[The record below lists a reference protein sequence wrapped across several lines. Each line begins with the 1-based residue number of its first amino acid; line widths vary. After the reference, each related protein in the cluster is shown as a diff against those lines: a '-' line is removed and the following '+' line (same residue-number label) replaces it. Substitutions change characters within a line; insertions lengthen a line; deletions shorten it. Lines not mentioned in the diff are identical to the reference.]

1 MAADFFLPFFNIPA
15 EVTVTDGWQRADDG
29 SGVSFRL
36 PGCLEKAALGVK
48 NVTLIW
54 QICLQWKMFLSHF
67 FEGQSAYWIIQKY
80 QTGKGNRLQT
90 LQTRPVLHTACRL
103 ISYLI
108 AGCYIVT
115 SKWCWDSVRWKGG
128 GGRMGGEGGSTHL
141 RCYLSQKTGAAA
153 KCSRI
158 DNFVKLPVALWGLAV
173 SCRTS

>member
-29 SGVSFRL
+29 SWVSFRL

-128 GGRMGGEGGSTHL
+128 GVGWGWGGEHSFKMLSLPENRGS
-141 RCYLSQKTGAAA
+141 SQMQQ
-153 KCSRI
+153 
-158 DNFVKLPVALWGLAV
+158 DW
-173 SCRTS
+173 